1 MNWLTKINFLLKELT
16 QQKSYDNPELALKI
30 LKTLAVGYDFT
41 PKEERQINNAIKDCK
56 TRQDII
62 NKAIELCGEPNTPVK
77 RYVYAKGY
85 GWSNKE
91 YRKLAIKYIT
101 LYLNNPLYEAIYI
114 NKYRNYYDKIGKM
127 ISDYDMRVDF
137 HPDQFCVLNSV
148 KSDVVSASID
158 ILKYHYS
165 LLEALGIKNKI
176 LVLHVGSNS
185 FGKDNS
191 IRRFINNFNKLPKYL
206 KECIAIEN
214 DDKVFNVNDVLEISK
229 NTGVPVILDYHHHL
243 CNKSD
248 FSFEDIFNSFNN
260 GRVKMHFSSSK
271 NKKNFRSHNDY
282 INGDDFIDFIKILKK
297 YDRDVD
303 IMIEAKCKDD
313 SLFRLVR
320 YIKYKTDYKFI
331 DDTTFMV

>member
-1 MNWLTKINFLLKELT
+1 MVNINTGDYMKIRLGYACITNCLDSTSSSPYTYGEYLKYGDMEKLDRVIVSNLKSLEEIIYYNIKNNIHFYRMSSKIIPLATK
-16 QQKSYDNPELALKI
+16 SD
-30 LKTLAVGYDFT
+30 
-41 PKEERQINNAIKDCK
+41 
-56 TRQDII
+56 
-62 NKAIELCGEPNTPVK
+62 VK
-77 RYVYAKGY
+77 FD
-85 GWSNKE
+85 
-91 YRKLAIKYIT
+91 
-101 LYLNNPLYEAIYI
+101 YI
-114 NKYRNYYDKIGKM
+114 NKYKSYYDKIGKM

-214 DDKVFNVNDVLEISK
+214 DDKVFSVSDVLEISK

-260 GRVKMHFSSSK
+260 MKVKMHFSSSK
-271 NKKNFRSHNDY
+271 NKKDFRSHNDY

-320 YIKYKTDYKFI
+320 YIKYKTDYRFI
-331 DDTTFMV
+331 DDTTFIV

>member
-1 MNWLTKINFLLKELT
+1 MVNINTGDYMKIRLGYACITNCLDSTSSSPYTYGEYLKYGDMEKLDRVIVSNLKSLEEIIYYNIKNNIHFYRMSSKIIPLATKT
-16 QQKSYDNPELALKI
+16 D
-30 LKTLAVGYDFT
+30 
-41 PKEERQINNAIKDCK
+41 
-56 TRQDII
+56 
-62 NKAIELCGEPNTPVK
+62 VK
-77 RYVYAKGY
+77 FD
-85 GWSNKE
+85 
-91 YRKLAIKYIT
+91 
-101 LYLNNPLYEAIYI
+101 YI
-114 NKYRNYYDKIGKM
+114 NKYKSYYDKIGKM

-191 IRRFINNFNKLPKYL
+191 IRRFINNFNKLPNYL
-206 KECIAIEN
+206 KKCIAIEN
-214 DDKVFNVNDVLEISK
+214 DDKVFSVSDVLEISK

-260 GRVKMHFSSSK
+260 MKVKMHFSSSK
-271 NKKNFRSHNDY
+271 NKKDFRSHNDY

>member
-1 MNWLTKINFLLKELT
+1 MKIRLGYACITNCLDSTSSSPYTYGEYLKYGDMEKLDRVIVSNLKSLEEIIYYNIKNNIHFYRMSSKIIPLATK
-16 QQKSYDNPELALKI
+16 SD
-30 LKTLAVGYDFT
+30 
-41 PKEERQINNAIKDCK
+41 
-56 TRQDII
+56 
-62 NKAIELCGEPNTPVK
+62 VK
-77 RYVYAKGY
+77 FD
-85 GWSNKE
+85 
-91 YRKLAIKYIT
+91 
-101 LYLNNPLYEAIYI
+101 YI
-114 NKYRNYYDKIGKM
+114 NKYKSYYDKIGKM

-260 GRVKMHFSSSK
+260 KKVKMHFSSSK
-271 NKKNFRSHNDY
+271 NKNDFRSHNDY

>member
-1 MNWLTKINFLLKELT
+1 MVNINTGDYMKIRLGYACITNCLDSTSSSPYTYGEYLKYGDMEKLDRVIVSNLKSLEEIIYYNIKNNIHFYRMSSKIIPLATK
-16 QQKSYDNPELALKI
+16 SD
-30 LKTLAVGYDFT
+30 
-41 PKEERQINNAIKDCK
+41 
-56 TRQDII
+56 
-62 NKAIELCGEPNTPVK
+62 VK
-77 RYVYAKGY
+77 FD
-85 GWSNKE
+85 
-91 YRKLAIKYIT
+91 
-101 LYLNNPLYEAIYI
+101 YI
-114 NKYRNYYDKIGKM
+114 NKYKSYYDKIGKM

-148 KSDVVSASID
+148 KSNVVSASID
-158 ILKYHYS
+158 ILKYHYN

-176 LVLHVGSNS
+176 LILHVGSNS

-248 FSFEDIFNSFNN
+248 FAFEDIFNSFNN
-260 GRVKMHFSSSK
+260 RKVKMHFSSPR
-271 NKKNFRSHNDY
+271 NKKDFRSHNDY

-331 DDTTFMV
+331 DDTTFIV

>member
-1 MNWLTKINFLLKELT
+1 MKIRLGYACITNCLDSTSSSPYTYGEYLKYGDMEKLDRVIVSNLKSLEEIIYYNIKNNIHFYRMSSKIIPLATK
-16 QQKSYDNPELALKI
+16 SD
-30 LKTLAVGYDFT
+30 
-41 PKEERQINNAIKDCK
+41 
-56 TRQDII
+56 
-62 NKAIELCGEPNTPVK
+62 VK
-77 RYVYAKGY
+77 FD
-85 GWSNKE
+85 
-91 YRKLAIKYIT
+91 
-101 LYLNNPLYEAIYI
+101 YI
-114 NKYRNYYDKIGKM
+114 NKYKSYYDKIGKM

-260 GRVKMHFSSSK
+260 LKVKMHFSSSK
-271 NKKNFRSHNDY
+271 NKKDFRSHNDY

>member
-1 MNWLTKINFLLKELT
+1 MKIRLGYACITNCLDSTSSSPYTYGEYLKYGDMEKLDGVIVSNLKSLEEIIYYNIKNNIHFYRMSSKIIPLATK
-16 QQKSYDNPELALKI
+16 SD
-30 LKTLAVGYDFT
+30 
-41 PKEERQINNAIKDCK
+41 
-56 TRQDII
+56 
-62 NKAIELCGEPNTPVK
+62 VK
-77 RYVYAKGY
+77 FD
-85 GWSNKE
+85 
-91 YRKLAIKYIT
+91 
-101 LYLNNPLYEAIYI
+101 YI
-114 NKYRNYYDKIGKM
+114 NKYKSYYDKIGKM

-191 IRRFINNFNKLPKYL
+191 IRRFINNFNKLPNYL
-206 KECIAIEN
+206 KQCIAIEN
-214 DDKVFNVNDVLEISK
+214 DDKVFNVSDVLEISK
-229 NTGVPVILDYHHHL
+229 IIGVPVILDYHHHL

-248 FSFEDIFNSFNN
+248 FSFDDIFNSFNN
-260 GRVKMHFSSSK
+260 RRVKMHFSSPR
-271 NKKNFRSHNDY
+271 NKKDFRSHNDY
-282 INGDDFIDFIKILKK
+282 INGDDFINFIKILKK

-303 IMIEAKCKDD
+303 IMIEAKYKDD

-320 YIKYKTDYKFI
+320 YIKYKTDYRFI
-331 DDTTFMV
+331 DDTTFVV

>member
-1 MNWLTKINFLLKELT
+1 MVNINTGDYMKIRLGYACITNCLDSTSSSPYTYGEYLKYGDMEKLDRVIVSNLKSLEEIIYYNIKNNIHFYRMSSKIIPLATK
-16 QQKSYDNPELALKI
+16 SD
-30 LKTLAVGYDFT
+30 
-41 PKEERQINNAIKDCK
+41 
-56 TRQDII
+56 
-62 NKAIELCGEPNTPVK
+62 VK
-77 RYVYAKGY
+77 FD
-85 GWSNKE
+85 
-91 YRKLAIKYIT
+91 
-101 LYLNNPLYEAIYI
+101 YI
-114 NKYRNYYDKIGKM
+114 NKYKSYYDKIGKM

-214 DDKVFNVNDVLEISK
+214 DDKVFNASDVLEISK
-229 NTGVPVILDYHHHL
+229 TTGVPVILDYHHHL

-260 GRVKMHFSSSK
+260 RKVKMHFSSPR
-271 NKKNFRSHNDY
+271 NKKDFRSHNDY
-282 INGDDFIDFIKILKK
+282 INGDDFINFIKILKK

-303 IMIEAKCKDD
+303 IMIEAKYKDD

-320 YIKYKTDYKFI
+320 YIKYKTDYRFI
-331 DDTTFMV
+331 DDTTFIL

>member
-1 MNWLTKINFLLKELT
+1 MVNINTGDYMKIRLGYACITNCLDSTSSSPYTYGEYLKYGDMEKLDRVIVSNLKSLEEIIYYNIKNNIHFYRMSSKIIPLATK
-16 QQKSYDNPELALKI
+16 SD
-30 LKTLAVGYDFT
+30 
-41 PKEERQINNAIKDCK
+41 
-56 TRQDII
+56 
-62 NKAIELCGEPNTPVK
+62 VK
-77 RYVYAKGY
+77 FD
-85 GWSNKE
+85 
-91 YRKLAIKYIT
+91 
-101 LYLNNPLYEAIYI
+101 YI
-114 NKYRNYYDKIGKM
+114 NKYKSYYDKIGKM

-185 FGKDNS
+185 FGKDKS
-191 IRRFINNFNKLPKYL
+191 IRRFINNFNKLPNYL
-206 KECIAIEN
+206 KKCIAIEN

-260 GRVKMHFSSSK
+260 MKVKMHFSSSK
-271 NKKNFRSHNDY
+271 NKKDFRSHNDY